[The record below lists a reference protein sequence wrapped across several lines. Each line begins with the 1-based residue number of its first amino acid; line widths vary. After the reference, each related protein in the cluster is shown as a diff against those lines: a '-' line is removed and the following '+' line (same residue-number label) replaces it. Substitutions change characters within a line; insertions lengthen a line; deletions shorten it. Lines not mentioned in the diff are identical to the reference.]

1 MKTEF
6 EMTDLGLLHYF
17 LGIKAKQGDHMIS
30 ISQKKYAMEL
40 LVKFNMS
47 DSISAAT
54 PMEVGLKLTKDSHGE
69 SVDPT
74 LFRSLVGCLMYL
86 TATRPDIMFSVSL
99 VSRFMENPKKSHWEA
114 ARRILRY
121 VKGTLYHGIKFS
133 QVQNPKL

>member
-1 MKTEF
+1 
-6 EMTDLGLLHYF
+6 
-17 LGIKAKQGDHMIS
+17 
-30 ISQKKYAMEL
+30 
-40 LVKFNMS
+40 
-47 DSISAAT
+47 
-54 PMEVGLKLTKDSHGE
+54 
-69 SVDPT
+69 
-74 LFRSLVGCLMYL
+74 MYL